1 MSLPG
6 LSLPGR
12 EHGVVSH
19 HWSGMRWRGVCRAA
33 GQGKTVGAR
42 KFLSPAR
49 SVDRPVRQAAGPPI
63 VQSFR
68 QPVRRSSSASGCRS
82 VDRPVRQAAGPPG
95 SQSATGRR
103 PAGPRVRQ
111 PAERPAVLI
120 AQHTAGRPA
129 QSGVR
134 SLGRRGTGARGL
146 FRRAAF
152 PRRRITMCTID
163 THKKI
168 QTELKKSY
176 TLPCVVQCIWGG
188 RLGSGPTP
196 PRSRARPPAASR
208 PAGPSR
214 GPRGSTPGARRRKP
228 SWGPSAEGK
237 RPAGGGGG
245 GAPCFGW
252 RMAGERLC
260 APGPGERERPLA
272 GALLPRR
279 AALADSGRGAANR
292 HARARGGRPRAP
304 DQRTTR
310 PLAQGPWA

>member
-208 PAGPSR
+208 PAALAGPSR
-214 GPRGSTPGARRRKP
+214 VNAGRPAPQAKLGALGGGEEARR
-228 SWGPSAEGK
+228 
-237 RPAGGGGG
+237 GGGRGG
-245 GAPCFGW
+245 SLLRLAHGW
-252 RMAGERLC
+252 RTALRPRTG
-260 APGPGERERPLA
+260 RERKA
-272 GALLPRR
+272 SRRR
-279 AALADSGRGAANR
+279 AAPPPRCSRRFGSRRGEPT
-292 HARARGGRPRAP
+292 RAGEGRAP
-304 DQRTTR
+304 EG
-310 PLAQGPWA
+310 A

>member
-6 LSLPGR
+6 LSLPGS
-12 EHGVVSH
+12 EHGVVWHALAGRVPGS
-19 HWSGMRWRGVCRAA
+19 RA
-33 GQGKTVGAR
+33 GQDRLAKTVGAR

-49 SVDRPVRQAAGPPI
+49 SVDRPVRQAAGPSI

-68 QPVRRSSSASGCRS
+68 QPVRRSSKLWTK
-82 VDRPVRQAAGPPG
+82 VRQAAGPSIVQCVRQPVRQAA
-95 SQSATGRR
+95 SR

-152 PRRRITMCTID
+152 PRRMITMCMID

-176 TLPCVVQCIWGG
+176 TLPCVVFGAGAWA
-188 RLGSGPTP
+188 RAP
-196 PRSRARPPAASR
+196 PRPAQERGPPRPRARA
-208 PAGPSR
+208 SR

-237 RPAGGGGG
+237 RPAGGGRGG
-245 GAPCFGW
+245 SLLRLAHGW
-252 RMAGERLC
+252 RTALRPRTGREKGLSPARCSPAALLSPIRVAARRTDTRGRGAGARGRLTKGQRAPWAR
-260 APGPGERERPLA
+260 APGPMVP
-272 GALLPRR
+272 
-279 AALADSGRGAANR
+279 
-292 HARARGGRPRAP
+292 
-304 DQRTTR
+304 
-310 PLAQGPWA
+310 

>member
-208 PAGPSR
+208 PAALAGPSR
-214 GPRGSTPGARRRKP
+214 VNAGRPAPQAKLGALGGGEEARRGEGGLP
-228 SWGPSAEGK
+228 ASAGAWLANGSAPPDREREKGLS
-237 RPAGGGGG
+237 PARCSPAALLSPIRVAARRGE
-245 GAPCFGW
+245 PT
-252 RMAGERLC
+252 RAGE
-260 APGPGERERPLA
+260 G
-272 GALLPRR
+272 
-279 AALADSGRGAANR
+279 
-292 HARARGGRPRAP
+292 RAP
-304 DQRTTR
+304 EG
-310 PLAQGPWA
+310 A